1 LKQRA
6 GTLSGGEQKMLIL
19 ARALMVRPRLVLLDE
34 ISEGVQPSVLD
45 RIVEALQRARTQSR
59 TAMLIVEQNLEFA
72 MRVADRW
79 VALQNGEIQASG
91 SCDAEALPLILS
103 RLSW

>member
-1 LKQRA
+1 
-6 GTLSGGEQKMLIL
+6 MLIL

-34 ISEGVQPSVLD
+34 ISKGLQPSVLD
-45 RIVEALQRARTQSR
+45 QIVEALQRTRTQNR
-59 TAMLIVEQNLEFA
+59 TTLLVVEQNLEFA
-72 MRVADRW
+72 MRVVDRW

-91 SCDAEALPLILS
+91 PCDAEALPLILS